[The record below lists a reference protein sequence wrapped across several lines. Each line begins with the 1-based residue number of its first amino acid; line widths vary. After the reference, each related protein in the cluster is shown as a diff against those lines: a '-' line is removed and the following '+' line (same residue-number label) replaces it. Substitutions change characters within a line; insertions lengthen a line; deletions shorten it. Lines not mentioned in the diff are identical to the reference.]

1 LYLRLQEKDLRGY
14 VDHRNEK
21 MGRKIRDAEI
31 AKVPFMIV
39 VGEKEQAEGVVSVRK
54 KGDGDVGSMTLDA
67 FIAMAQEEIQSL
79 TYEK

>member
-1 LYLRLQEKDLRGY
+1 MLSQLLKAIRGAKSKTQAKS
-14 VDHRNEK
+14 DASAARNAV
-21 MGRKIRDAEI
+21 RKNER
-31 AKVPFMIV
+31 M
-39 VGEKEQAEGVVSVRK
+39 VGEKEQAEGIVSVRK

>member
-1 LYLRLQEKDLRGY
+1 
-14 VDHRNEK
+14 

-39 VGEKEQAEGVVSVRK
+39 VGEKEQAEGIVSVRK

-67 FIAMAQEEIQSL
+67 FITMAQEEIQSL